1 MLFSRDFVLNVY
13 VKHNEVVKLG
23 MDYKFTVLNAE
34 ASLAVDFMGT
44 DSPADDIYAALSVTK
59 DEEELASVTI
69 SDKSENGKGS

>member
-44 DSPADDIYAALSVTK
+44 DSPADDIYAVAGQLKKVPGLLLPCWEITK
-59 DEEELASVTI
+59 RS
-69 SDKSENGKGS
+69 